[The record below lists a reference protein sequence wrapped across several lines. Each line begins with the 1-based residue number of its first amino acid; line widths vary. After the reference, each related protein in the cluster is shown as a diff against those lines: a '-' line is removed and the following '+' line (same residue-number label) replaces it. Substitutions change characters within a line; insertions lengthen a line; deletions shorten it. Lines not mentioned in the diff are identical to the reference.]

1 MHARHCARPPI
12 CRSRWLAALRLVL
25 TLNNVDGLADEKN
38 RRRIR
43 KFFTEDAADIAATP
57 RTLTLTPGR
66 TSSRMIAHLP
76 GTSSRRSDTVTPRG
90 GGMTPRHHSR
100 EFAAAMDSGRERA
113 ITEEAELLEAA
124 TVAEAAAA
132 K

>member
-1 MHARHCARPPI
+1 MCARNE
-12 CRSRWLAALRLVL
+12 WLAALRLVL

-66 TSSRMIAHLP
+66 TSSKMIAHLP

-90 GGMTPRHHSR
+90 MTPRHHSR
-100 EFAAAMDSGRERA
+100 EFVAAMDSGRERA
-113 ITEEAELLEAA
+113 ITEEAELLES
-124 TVAEAAAA
+124 VPLGDD
-132 K
+132 